1 MSLKIQPVRTRAE
14 RNAWLGLPW
23 KVNEGDPCW
32 VPPLRRQQHE
42 LAGFGKH
49 PVFETA
55 DIQQWLATRDGEPVG
70 RIAAIEN
77 RAHNQWHGD
86 RVGFFGFF
94 ECRNDPDAAA
104 GLLTAAEDWL
114 TDRGLTSCRG
124 PMSPTINYELG
135 TLIDGFDTSPYM
147 LLTHNPS
154 YYQSLIEGAGY
165 DKSHDLYA
173 YKADTSHLGDMK
185 RDEKMESLDQMV
197 RDRFGVTARGMDASR
212 FREEV
217 EMFLDIYN
225 RALTKTWGYVPMSRG
240 EVLAMA
246 GELKHLIVPEL
257 ARVAEVDGKPVGVVF
272 GLLDFNP
279 RIKAIDGRLFPFGFI
294 RLLWNKRSINRIR
307 LVSTN
312 VLPEYQSWGVG
323 VTVARSL
330 LQPALDHGVTECEFS
345 WVLESNHLS
354 RKTIEKGGANRYK
367 TWRVFEKPL
376 SGH

>member
-1 MSLKIQPVRTRAE
+1 MSLKIQPVSTRGE
-14 RNAWLGLPW
+14 RKAWLGLPW
-23 KVNEGDPCW
+23 QINAGDPCW
-32 VPPLRRQQHE
+32 VPPLRNQQRA

-49 PVFETA
+49 AVFESC
-55 DIQQWLATRDGEPVG
+55 DIQQWLAIREGKAVG

-77 RAHNQWHGD
+77 RPHNEFHGD

-94 ECRNDPDAAA
+94 ECLNDPDAAA

-114 TDRGLTSCRG
+114 SDRDLTSSRG

-135 TLIDGFDTSPYM
+135 TLIDGFGTPPYM

-165 DKSHDLYA
+165 EKSQDLFA
-173 YKADTSHLGDMK
+173 YRADTSHLGDMK
-185 RDEKMESLDQMV
+185 RDEKMASLDEMV
-197 RDRFGVTARGMDASR
+197 RERFGVTARGMDASR
-212 FREEV
+212 FSAEV

-225 RALTKTWGYVPMSRG
+225 RALTKTWGYVPMSRR

-246 GELKHLIVPEL
+246 AELKHLIVPEL
-257 ARVAEVDGKPVGVVF
+257 ARVAEVEGKPVGVVF

-279 RIKAIDGRLFPFGFI
+279 RIKAIDGRLYPFGFI
-294 RLLWNKRSINRIR
+294 RLLWNKRSIHRIR

-330 LQPALDHGVTECEFS
+330 LQPALDHGVTDCEFS
-345 WVLESNHLS
+345 WVLESNTLS
-354 RKTIEKGGANRYK
+354 RKTIEKGGAERYK
-367 TWRVFEKPL
+367 TWRIFEKAL
-376 SGH
+376 